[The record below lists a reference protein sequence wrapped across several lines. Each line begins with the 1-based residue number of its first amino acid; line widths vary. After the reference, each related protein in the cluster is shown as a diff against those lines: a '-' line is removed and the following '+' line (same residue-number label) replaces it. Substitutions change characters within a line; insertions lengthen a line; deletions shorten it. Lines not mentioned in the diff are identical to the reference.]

1 MPRMETNRLN
11 VNLTDDNDNTNPN
24 MKINEIISVKNKI
37 KQIAQDID

>member
-1 MPRMETNRLN
+1 MPRMETNRLIG
-11 VNLTDDNDNTNPN
+11 NLTDDNDQTNPN